1 MMHELIRKE
10 VEVIT
15 PEIIYRGILMEVTE
29 TEISLQSVNGWISIP
44 MERVL
49 DVRAV
54 D

>member
-1 MMHELIRKE
+1 MYELIRKE

-15 PEIIYRGILMEVTE
+15 PEIVYKGILMEVTE
-29 TEISLQSVNGWISIP
+29 TEISLQLVSGWITIP

>member
-1 MMHELIRKE
+1 MQELIRKE

-15 PEIIYRGILMEVTE
+15 PEIIYRGVLI
-29 TEISLQSVNGWISIP
+29 EISDTEVYLQSLNGWITIP

>member
-1 MMHELIRKE
+1 MQELIRKE

-15 PEIIYRGILMEVTE
+15 PEVVYRGILMEISE
-29 TEISLQSVNGWISIP
+29 TEICLQSLNGWIMIP